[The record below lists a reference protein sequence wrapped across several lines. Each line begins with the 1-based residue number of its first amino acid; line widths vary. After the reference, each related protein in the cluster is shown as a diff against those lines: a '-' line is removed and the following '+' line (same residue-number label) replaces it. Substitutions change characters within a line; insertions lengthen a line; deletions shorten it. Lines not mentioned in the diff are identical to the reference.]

1 MSIAVSA
8 LVRPSRI
15 QRLVWGG
22 CGLAQCASALAVG
35 LLAPERFLLAPLLA
49 LALAGAGVCVLGA
62 AVRRPKTHRIDISG
76 TGDLR
81 VTVQQDLDGR
91 DRAAQEGAAQEGAA
105 QEGAAQGVAAQ
116 QGGAAPQGGL
126 AALLPDSVIWPM
138 LMLVRYAAPGA
149 RPRVLAV
156 WRDSVEPT
164 AWRALA
170 VALAVAGRRPHA
182 GEGCEDTTN
191 SLQRTNF

>member
-8 LVRPSRI
+8 LVRPSRT
-15 QRLVWGG
+15 QRLVWAG
-22 CGLAQCASALAVG
+22 CGLAHCASALAVG
-35 LLAPERFLLAPLLA
+35 LLAPERFLLAPQLA
-49 LALAGAGVCVLGA
+49 LALAGAGACVLGA

-81 VTVQQDLDGR
+81 VTVQQDVDGR
-91 DRAAQEGAAQEGAA
+91 DRAAQEGSAAT
-105 QEGAAQGVAAQ
+105 
-116 QGGAAPQGGL
+116 
-126 AALLPDSVIWPM
+126 LLPDSVIWPM
-138 LMLVRYAAPGA
+138 LMLVRYTAPGA
-149 RPRVLAV
+149 RPRVLAL
-156 WRDSVEPT
+156 WRDSVEPA

-191 SLQRTNF
+191 SLQRTNS

>member
-8 LVRPSRI
+8 LVRPSRT
-15 QRLVWGG
+15 QRLVWAG
-22 CGLAQCASALAVG
+22 CGLAHCASALVVG
-35 LLAPERFLLAPLLA
+35 LLAPERFLLAPQLA
-49 LALAGAGVCVLGA
+49 LALAGAGACVLGA

-81 VTVQQDLDGR
+81 VTVQQDVDGR
-91 DRAAQEGAAQEGAA
+91 DRAAQEGSA
-105 QEGAAQGVAAQ
+105 
-116 QGGAAPQGGL
+116 

-138 LMLVRYAAPGA
+138 LMLVRYTAPGA
-149 RPRVLAV
+149 RPRVLAL
-156 WRDSVEPT
+156 WRDSVEPA

-191 SLQRTNF
+191 SLQRTNS

>member
-8 LVRPSRI
+8 LVRPSRT

-35 LLAPERFLLAPLLA
+35 MLAPERFLLAPLLA
-49 LALAGAGVCVLGA
+49 LALAGAGACVLGA
-62 AVRRPKTHRIDISG
+62 AARRPKTHRIDISG

-81 VTVQQDLDGR
+81 VTVQQDVDGR
-91 DRAAQEGAAQEGAA
+91 DRAAQQGAAQESAR
-105 QEGAAQGVAAQ
+105 EGD
-116 QGGAAPQGGL
+116 AAPQGGL

-156 WRDSVEPT
+156 WRDSVEPA

-170 VALAVAGRRPHA
+170 VALAVAGRHPHA

-191 SLQRTNF
+191 SLQRTNS

>member
-15 QRLVWGG
+15 QRLAWGG

-35 LLAPERFLLAPLLA
+35 LLAPEQFLLAPLLA
-49 LALAGAGVCVLGA
+49 LALAGAGACVLAA

-81 VTVQQDLDGR
+81 VTVQQHVDGR
-91 DRAAQEGAAQEGAA
+91 DRAAQEGGAPESGAA
-105 QEGAAQGVAAQ
+105 V
-116 QGGAAPQGGL
+116 
-126 AALLPDSVIWPM
+126 LLPDSVIWPM

-156 WRDSVEPT
+156 WRDSVEPA

-191 SLQRTNF
+191 SLQRTNS

>member
-35 LLAPERFLLAPLLA
+35 MLAPERFLLAPQLA
-49 LALAGAGVCVLGA
+49 LALAGAGACVLGA

-81 VTVQQDLDGR
+81 VTVQQDVDGR
-91 DRAAQEGAAQEGAA
+91 DRAAQEGAALEGAA
-105 QEGAAQGVAAQ
+105 QEGGAR

-138 LMLVRYAAPGA
+138 LMLVRYTAPGA

-156 WRDSVEPT
+156 WRDSVEPA

-182 GEGCEDTTN
+182 GEECEDTTN
-191 SLQRTNF
+191 SLQRTNS